1 MIRKSIRNY
10 LDYLK
15 VSGIDEVFID
25 RSIFEKALNQKETVV
40 SGDPGELLAQIEAA
54 NRDCRKCVLCEG
66 RNKFVYGGGNPRA
79 KMMLIGE
86 GPGGNE
92 DRIGKPF
99 VGAAGQ
105 LLDKMLAAINI
116 HRDQIYIGNMVKCR
130 PPNNRDP
137 NPEEVAACRP
147 LLDQQIDIIKPQIIV
162 LLGRV
167 AAQALLETGASL
179 GSMRAGE
186 HQYRGIRTFAT
197 YHPAALLRNP
207 TLKKAAWIDLQR
219 IRDIY
224 NAL

>member
-25 RSIFEKALNQKETVV
+25 KSVFEQALQPATVPV
-40 SGDPGELLAQIEAA
+40 TGEPGEVLARLEEA
-54 NRDCRKCVLCEG
+54 NRNCTKCVLSEG
-66 RNKFVYGGGNPRA
+66 RNKFVYGAGNPRA

-86 GPGGNE
+86 GPGANE
-92 DRIGKPF
+92 DRVGKPF

-116 HRDQIYIGNMVKCR
+116 KREDIFIGNMVKCR

-167 AAQALLETGASL
+167 AAQALLETHATLSN
-179 GSMRAGE
+179 MRQGE

-207 TLKKAAWIDLQR
+207 SFKKAAWVDLQR
-219 IRDIY
+219 IRDVY

>member
-25 RSIFEKALNQKETVV
+25 KSIFEQALDQST
-40 SGDPGELLAQIEAA
+40 STLTGDPGELLKRFEAE
-54 NRDCRKCVLCEG
+54 NRDCRKCVLCEQ

-105 LLDKMLAAINI
+105 LLDKMLTAINI
-116 HRDQIYIGNMVKCR
+116 KREEIYIGNMVKCR
-130 PPNNRDP
+130 PPGNRDP

-167 AAQALLETGASL
+167 AAQALLETRASL

-186 HQYRGIRTFAT
+186 HEYRGIRTFAT

-207 TLKKAAWIDLQR
+207 GLKKAAWIDLQR
-219 IRDIY
+219 IRDVY
-224 NAL
+224 NTL